1 MADIYPWQQAL
12 WNQLGG
18 RAQHAHAY
26 LLYGP
31 AGIGKRALAEHW
43 AAQLLCQRPA
53 AAGACGECKAC
64 QLLAAGT
71 HPDYFVLEPE
81 EAEKPIRVDQVRD
94 LVGFVV
100 QTAQLGGRKVVLLEP
115 AEAMNVN
122 AANALLKSLEEPSG
136 DTVLLLISH
145 QPSRLLPTIKS
156 RCVQQACPLP
166 GAAASL
172 EWLARALPDE
182 PAEALEELLALSGGS
197 PLTAQ
202 RLHGQG
208 VREQRAQVVEG
219 VKKLLKQQI
228 AASPLAESWNSVPL
242 PLLFDWFCDWTLG
255 ILRYQLT
262 HDEEGLGLAD
272 MRKVIQYLGDKSG
285 QAKVL
290 AMQDWLLQQR
300 QKVLNKANLNRV
312 LLLEAL
318 LVQWASL
325 PGPGWNPAD
334 IRLAGTCMSL
344 PPNLGPRNGILSL
357 TIKDKSVLYAAYMP
371 FIRNG
376 GLFIPTNK
384 NYKLGDEV
392 FMLLNLMEEPEKI
405 PVAGKVVWI
414 TPKGA
419 QGNRAAGIGVQF
431 NDGDNTAR
439 NKIETYLAGALK
451 SDRPTHTM

>member
-12 WNQLGG
+12 WSQLGG

-219 VKKLLKQQI
+219 VKKLLKRQI
-228 AASPLAESWNSVPL
+228 AASQLAESWNSVPL

-262 HDEEGLGLAD
+262 RDEEGLGLAD

-325 PGPGWNPAD
+325 PGPG
-334 IRLAGTCMSL
+334 
-344 PPNLGPRNGILSL
+344 
-357 TIKDKSVLYAAYMP
+357 
-371 FIRNG
+371 
-376 GLFIPTNK
+376 
-384 NYKLGDEV
+384 
-392 FMLLNLMEEPEKI
+392 
-405 PVAGKVVWI
+405 
-414 TPKGA
+414 
-419 QGNRAAGIGVQF
+419 
-431 NDGDNTAR
+431 
-439 NKIETYLAGALK
+439 
-451 SDRPTHTM
+451 

>member
-12 WNQLGG
+12 WSQLGG

-31 AGIGKRALAEHW
+31 AGIGKRVLAEHW

-197 PLTAQ
+197 PLTAL

-228 AASPLAESWNSVPL
+228 AASQLAESWNSVPL

-325 PGPGWNPAD
+325 PGPG
-334 IRLAGTCMSL
+334 
-344 PPNLGPRNGILSL
+344 
-357 TIKDKSVLYAAYMP
+357 
-371 FIRNG
+371 
-376 GLFIPTNK
+376 
-384 NYKLGDEV
+384 
-392 FMLLNLMEEPEKI
+392 
-405 PVAGKVVWI
+405 
-414 TPKGA
+414 
-419 QGNRAAGIGVQF
+419 
-431 NDGDNTAR
+431 
-439 NKIETYLAGALK
+439 
-451 SDRPTHTM
+451 